1 MNEKGDHIILVGM
14 SASGKTS
21 LGEALS
27 IALNI
32 PFIDTDEE
40 IEKKTGF
47 SISEIFNLKGRLN
60 FVHTNKELYVSLLI
74 SLKALLPLGEVCLA
88 TTIIWM

>member
-1 MNEKGDHIILVGM
+1 M
-14 SASGKTS
+14 SAGKTS

-40 IEKKTGF
+40 IEKKAGK
-47 SISEIFNLKGRLN
+47 SISEIFQSEGEELN
-60 FVHTNKELYVSLLI
+60 FVRTNKELYVSLLI
-74 SLKALLPLGEVCLA
+74 SPKRCRWRFTA